1 MKKIGVDL
9 TWVRHGKVG
18 GTESNTRNILDG
30 ISKITDLNEI
40 KFVLFVTED
49 NADSFK
55 KYEEFDCFELY
66 ICGVKSAGQIKRAL
80 WQNLKFGKILKK
92 LEIKVLFEP
101 VYGKPFLGMK
111 DIRVITT
118 IHDLQA
124 LHFPEYFSKARC
136 VWMNLSWKNAVKTSY
151 KVIAITNYVKE
162 DIIKNYKASPQKIEV
177 IYDAISA
184 GTGSSEPESAL
195 SSYGAEADNYYF
207 TVAYFSPHK
216 NLKTLILV
224 LKELKRR
231 KSKMFKKLVICGA
244 NSGNTREKLEAFI
257 RENDLA
263 EDIIILPFISAEL
276 RNRFYMSCSAF
287 LFPSIFEGFGMPPI
301 EAMSYG
307 KLCITTKCACIPEV
321 TGNMASYVDDPTDI
335 DMWIDKI
342 ENPDKIPQKAD
353 VEKLLSQYNDI
364 KIAKEYIHQ
373 FEIALTEKS

>member
-1 MKKIGVDL
+1 MNKIGIDL

-30 ISKITDLNEI
+30 ISKINDLNGI

-49 NADSFK
+49 NADSFE
-55 KYEEFDCFELY
+55 KYEKIDCFELY
-66 ICGVKSAGQIKRAL
+66 VCSVKSANPIKRVL

-92 LEIKVLFEP
+92 FEIKVLFEP
-101 VYGKPFLGMK
+101 VYGKPFWGMK
-111 DIRVITT
+111 GIRVITT

-136 VWMNLSWKNAVKTSY
+136 LWMNLSWKSAVKTSY

-162 DIIKNYKASPQKIEV
+162 DIIKNYKISPQKIEV
-177 IYDAISA
+177 IYDAINADSKSA
-184 GTGSSEPESAL
+184 ESESAL
-195 SSYGAEADNYYF
+195 SSYGAEVDNYYF

-231 KSKMFKKLVICGA
+231 KSNMFKKLVICGA

-257 RENDLA
+257 KENDLD
-263 EDIIILPFISAEL
+263 EDIIILPYISSEL
-276 RNRFYMSCSAF
+276 RNRFYMNCSAF

-307 KLCITTKCACIPEV
+307 KLCITTRCACIPEV

-342 ENPDKIPQKAD
+342 ENQDKIPKSSD
-353 VEKLLSQYNDI
+353 VEKLLSKYNNV